1 MEKVRAFLRKL
12 DPRRWVELSSPVTL
26 AFLFLSLG
34 ALVLNWLTGGASNRL
49 LFSVYR
55 SPAGNLLFYPRLF
68 LHVLGHADFAHF
80 TGNASLLL
88 VLGPLVERH
97 YGAKRYL
104 LMIAVTA
111 LVTALAQLLFVPG
124 AATLGA
130 SGVVF
135 MLIILAAA
143 SGREQGKVPLT
154 LLLAALFYIGREIWA
169 GVAVRDSVSNL
180 SHVVGGLCGIAF
192 GLSLFRK
199 KAPS

>member
-1 MEKVRAFLRKL
+1 MEKTKTFLRGI

-26 AFLFLSLG
+26 SFLFLSLA
-34 ALVLNWLTGGASNRL
+34 ALVLGRVTGGASNRA

-55 SPAGNLLFYPRLF
+55 SSAANPLFYPRLF
-68 LHVLGHADFAHF
+68 LHVLGHVDFAHF

-97 YGAKRYL
+97 YGSKRYL
-104 LMIAVTA
+104 AMIAVTA
-111 LVTALAQLLFVPG
+111 LVTALAQLVFVPN

-143 SGREQGKVPLT
+143 SGRERGKVPLT
-154 LLLAALFYIGREIWA
+154 LLLAAAVYLGREIYSA
-169 GVAVRDSVSNL
+169 VAVRDSVSNL

-192 GLSLFRK
+192 GLSLPRK
-199 KAPS
+199 KAA